1 MALNHVYQLKIKLL
15 DTQPSVWRR
24 LRVRGSVTF
33 AKLHSVLQDVMGWDD
48 KHLYHFQI
56 GDRAF
61 EAPDPEASGENARRH
76 RLGSLDLEPGHK
88 FLYVYDLGDDWHH
101 EVTVE
106 GLSALLPDE
115 DYPICIDGE
124 NACPPEDCGG
134 PAGYAEILLALESPD
149 DPAFR
154 ERLEWL
160 DPSFRPATFDVRATN
175 RILQLAHRRKRA
187 V

>member
-1 MALNHVYQLKIKLL
+1 MGDGGGREALNRELL
-15 DTQPSVWRR
+15 GRTV
-24 LRVRGSVTF
+24 GEE
-33 AKLHSVLQDVMGWDD
+33 QD
-48 KHLYHFQI
+48 
-56 GDRAF
+56 
-61 EAPDPEASGENARRH
+61 
-76 RLGSLDLEPGHK
+76 
-88 FLYVYDLGDDWHH
+88 
-101 EVTVE
+101 
-106 GLSALLPDE
+106 
-115 DYPICIDGE
+115 DGE

-160 DPSFRPATFDVRATN
+160 DPSFRPTTFDVRATN

>member
-1 MALNHVYQLKIKLL
+1 VALKDVYQLKVKLL
-15 DTQPSVWRR
+15 DTEPPVWRR
-24 LRVRGSVTF
+24 LRVRGTVTF
-33 AKLHSVLQDVMGWDD
+33 AKLHAVLQDVMGWDD

-56 GDRAF
+56 GERAF

-76 RLGSLDLEPGHK
+76 RLGSLDLAAGHK
-88 FLYVYDLGDDWHH
+88 FLYVYDPGDDWHH

-106 GLSALLPDE
+106 GLSAPLPNE
-115 DYPICIDGE
+115 DSPVCIDGE
-124 NACPPEDCGG
+124 NACPPEDCSG
-134 PAGYAEILLALESPD
+134 PPGYAEIQLALECPD

-160 DPSFRPATFDVRATN
+160 EAGFRPETFEVRATN
-175 RILQLAHRRKRA
+175 RILRLAHRRKGA